1 MKETKMTKFSLVS
14 AALATLIAPTAAL
27 ALTVGDTMTT
37 DLDEIRSNFEA
48 DGYTVLEIETEDGEI
63 EVEYE
68 KDGQVFEVS
77 IAADTGLI
85 LEVELEDED
94 DDD

>member
-1 MKETKMTKFSLVS
+1 MTKFSLVS